1 MSKKRKDEARVSET
15 KGFESTVPLTT
26 EKVEVQTFQALK
38 CSLMLPSSTDLV
50 LLYKLA
56 QKFKVSSSSS

>member
-1 MSKKRKDEARVSET
+1 MKRESQSK
-15 KGFESTVPLTT
+15 GCESTLPLTT

-38 CSLMLPSSTDLV
+38 GPLMLPNSTDLA

-56 QKFKVSSSSS
+56 QKFKVSLSLFKRPF